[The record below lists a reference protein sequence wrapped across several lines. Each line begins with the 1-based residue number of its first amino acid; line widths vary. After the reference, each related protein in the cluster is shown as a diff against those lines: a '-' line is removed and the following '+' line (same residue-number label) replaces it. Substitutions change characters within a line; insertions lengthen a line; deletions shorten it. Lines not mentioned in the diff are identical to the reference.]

1 MSTSRKNELRQLLA
15 SVDQYISELEVRLL
29 ERLSA
34 EEVQENMERLAQL
47 KVARHNLVAAIGAES
62 PE

>member
-1 MSTSRKNELRQLLA
+1 MPASRYNELQQLLA
-15 SVDQYISELEVRLL
+15 SVDQYVTELEGRLL

-34 EEVQENMERLAQL
+34 EERHELMERLAHL